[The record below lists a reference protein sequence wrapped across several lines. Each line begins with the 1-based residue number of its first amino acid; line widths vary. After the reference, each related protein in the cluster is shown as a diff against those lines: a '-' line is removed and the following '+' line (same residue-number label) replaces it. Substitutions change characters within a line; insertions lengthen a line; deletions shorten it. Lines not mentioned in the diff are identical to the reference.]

1 MGAAIGE
8 RLIGLGHE
16 LAVWNRTVEKTRTL
30 AAAGAGVAV
39 SPSQL
44 ASSSETIITILTD
57 AAAID
62 AAYRGRSG
70 LLSADVSGKL
80 FIEMS
85 TVRPETE
92 RALAADIRNRGAV
105 MVECPV
111 GGTVGPAREGKLFGF
126 VGGESAD
133 VARARP
139 LLEKMC
145 RRIEH
150 VGPVGAGAS
159 MKLAINLP
167 LLVFW
172 QAFGE
177 ALALCRL
184 QKIPDKGQA
193 RHFAGGGAVQ
203 VAPQPALADAPRDH
217 ISVIHV
223 VLYPPVRERGYASAA
238 GDQLQDGYRQFCGAA
253 PGMDFGG
260 FQHATDQVDALFGHR
275 ISDERFFREV
285 ARGEIALCLQ
295 PVVGRHYSEHFKAK
309 QRVVDDAPP
318 RLVLRSDHQIGLV
331 VGEQRERV
339 GMKARYQIEFHLR
352 PVLAKSVHDRHQPVE
367 ASVAFEDDAQRSR
380 RLANEF
386 RQIALGSPD
395 FAHHRARQCHQPLT
409 RLGKLY

>member
-1 MGAAIGE
+1 LKIGIAGTGRMGAAIGE

-16 LAVWNRTVEKTRTL
+16 LAVWNRTAEKTRAL
-30 AAAGAGVAV
+30 AAAGARLAV

-92 RALAADIRNRGAV
+92 RALAADIRNRGAA

-111 GGTVGPAREGKLFGF
+111 GGTTGPARDGKLFGF
-126 VGGESAD
+126 VGGEAAD

-177 ALALCRL
+177 ALALCRSL
-184 QKIPDKGQA
+184 GLDAARLVDIFADTSGGPNVLKG
-193 RHFAGGGAVQ
+193 RG
-203 VAPQPALADAPRDH
+203 PALTAALQGKDVGAITVDVDAMRKDLRTMIEEAGALGTRLPVTSSTLECYDEASRAGLGRGD
-217 ISVIHV
+217 ITAI
-223 VLYPPVRERGYASAA
+223 PVRWMKLPA
-238 GDQLQDGYRQFCGAA
+238 Q
-253 PGMDFGG
+253 
-260 FQHATDQVDALFGHR
+260 
-275 ISDERFFREV
+275 
-285 ARGEIALCLQ
+285 
-295 PVVGRHYSEHFKAK
+295 AK
-309 QRVVDDAPP
+309 R
-318 RLVLRSDHQIGLV
+318 
-331 VGEQRERV
+331 
-339 GMKARYQIEFHLR
+339 
-352 PVLAKSVHDRHQPVE
+352 
-367 ASVAFEDDAQRSR
+367 
-380 RLANEF
+380 
-386 RQIALGSPD
+386 
-395 FAHHRARQCHQPLT
+395 
-409 RLGKLY
+409 